1 MSQSNT
7 NMEKQENIK
16 FISDFLLRLSEIAGN
31 ARLSY
36 DKGIYY
42 LNVEMDNGN
51 YINYSVSDFE
61 IQNFLHKGMRNIFS
75 RGTSDRMIQNYE
87 DKRSQKNEGTYKQF
101 ANDNYPWEAL
111 WALPKDLKITT
122 ENRFPNPDPEK
133 EEKARQLSKIYNLK
147 GWGGHNAPTDE
158 EKEEQRRSE
167 PLIMLLS
174 NIIEVSPNVSMHTVD
189 GRYYISVPTK
199 DGHCMIYSTADWNLD
214 SRDNHIFQWIKATR
228 DIITKSISEDPE
240 EEMSNIGGKLMQHDA
255 TAYEIG
261 YNLPKDLGL
270 EYDATEIGKYL
281 ERVAR
286 RGTKEAAESAIS
298 GEQSKEEKYYGG
310 E

>member
-7 NMEKQENIK
+7 NREKQENIK
-16 FISDFLLRLSEIAGN
+16 FISDFLLRLSKIAGN
-31 ARLSY
+31 ARLSFN
-36 DKGIYY
+36 KGTYF
-42 LNVEMDNGN
+42 LNVEKENGN
-51 YINYSVSDFE
+51 YINYDITDGQ
-61 IQNFLHKGMRNIFS
+61 IQGLLHNGWRNAFGRSTSAKMIRS
-75 RGTSDRMIQNYE
+75 RE
-87 DKRSQKNEGTYKQF
+87 DEKSQKKEGTYEHYTD
-101 ANDNYPWEAL
+101 DNYPWEAL
-111 WALPKDLKITT
+111 WALPKDLTITT
-122 ENRFPNPDPEK
+122 ENPYPNPDPEK
-133 EEKARQLSKIYNLK
+133 EEKARRLSKIYNLK

-174 NIIEVSPNVSMHTVD
+174 NILEVSPNVSIHTVD

-228 DIITKSISEDPE
+228 DISTKSISENPE

-286 RGTKEAAESAIS
+286 RETKEAAESAIS

>member
-1 MSQSNT
+1 MRGVSIEERAIN
-7 NMEKQENIK
+7 
-16 FISDFLLRLSEIAGN
+16 LAH
-31 ARLSY
+31 
-36 DKGIYY
+36 
-42 LNVEMDNGN
+42 
-51 YINYSVSDFE
+51 YIIDTGDTV
-61 IQNFLHKGMRNIFS
+61 
-75 RGTSDRMIQNYE
+75 RGTA
-87 DKRSQKNEGTYKQF
+87 KKFGV
-101 ANDNYPWEAL
+101 
-111 WALPKDLKITT
+111 
-122 ENRFPNPDPEK
+122 
-133 EEKARQLSKIYNLK
+133 SKS
-147 GWGGHNAPTDE
+147 T
-158 EKEEQRRSE
+158 
-167 PLIMLLS
+167 
-174 NIIEVSPNVSMHTVD
+174 VHTVD

-199 DGHCMIYSTADWNLD
+199 DGYCMIYSTADWNLE

-228 DIITKSISEDPE
+228 DISTKSISENPE

-270 EYDATEIGKYL
+270 EYDAIEIGKYL